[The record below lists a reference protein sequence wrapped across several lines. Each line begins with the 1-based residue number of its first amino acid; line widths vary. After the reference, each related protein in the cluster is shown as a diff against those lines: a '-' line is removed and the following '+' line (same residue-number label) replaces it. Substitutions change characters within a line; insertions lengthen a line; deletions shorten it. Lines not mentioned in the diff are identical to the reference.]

1 MPKRL
6 SGKRAI
12 RPSITIV
19 GAGSLASA
27 LAFALHK
34 AGYVI
39 DEIVSR
45 GRVASLRKARRLA
58 AEVDASAVSVTKA
71 RVGASVVW
79 FCVPDGAIAS
89 AAESLR
95 NAADWRGKVALHSSG
110 ALTSDELAE
119 LRRRGA
125 AVASVHPL
133 MTFVPGSRPP
143 LARVPFALEGDP
155 KALRAARAI
164 ILDLRGQPFLIHKR
178 HKQAYHA
185 WGMFISP
192 LLTALLAANQR
203 VAAAAGVRP
212 TAAKKRMLPIL
223 KQTLNNYAA
232 LGASQSFSG
241 PIARGDVETV
251 RTHLK
256 VLRAIPAAREVYI
269 ALAQSALRDLP
280 TKNRQALQKML
291 KD

>member
-164 ILDLRGQPFLIHKR
+164 ILDLRGQPFPIHKR
-178 HKQAYHA
+178 HKQAYHT

-203 VAAAAGVRP
+203 VAAAAGIRP

-223 KQTLNNYAA
+223 RQTVNNYAA